1 MGVVRREHGRT
12 RRKHARDG
20 PNSEKKAGRRHKTSF
35 LRSAA
40 ALLQSLIPRAT
51 EQETIGNGAFHPAK
65 HSLT

>member
-1 MGVVRREHGRT
+1 MNMDVRDVNMLGMGQT
-12 RRKHARDG
+12 AK
-20 PNSEKKAGRRHKTSF
+20 KKAGRRHKTSF